1 MNWTRTVVFAALIT
15 IAVALPLETQGAE
28 KKPKKKDK
36 PDLSETL
43 FGTNAP
49 IRTFKL
55 DISSNELAAL
65 KRDPRAYVRA
75 NLAEGTN
82 VLKDV
87 GVHLKGN
94 GSFQPYDQK
103 PSFAVKFDKFVDDQK
118 HCGLEKIMLNNS
130 SQDGTFLAELMAGWM
145 FRDANVPS
153 PRVTH
158 SRVTCNGRDL
168 GMYVCVEAENKDF
181 LKRWFNKASGNLYEA
196 YLQDVDV
203 KLDQDNG
210 DDTSQ
215 KDLQEFAAVTK
226 ITDPVERWT
235 KLQTVLDVDRY
246 VSHLVCEIFTSH
258 TDGYAMNKN
267 NYRVYRDPEDKRFTF
282 IAHGLDWGFANVGV
296 SKNPPMNSLVTKA
309 VLTTPQ
315 GAAMFK
321 ERRVT
326 LFTNVFRVE
335 VLTNRVNAAV
345 GRLLAQARNQN
356 ETNDFLRWGNDMN
369 SRIVARWQNLTNQ
382 FNAPE
387 PTPLAFDANGSARLK
402 GWQRKADTG
411 VPVQDETT
419 SDSKKVL
426 RISSPNSACI
436 ASWRTRVLLAPG
448 KYRFEGSLRGSKI
461 EPMPNETGLGAG
473 LRISG
478 DKRQNK
484 LVGDAGWTQ
493 LQHDIQIDGAER
505 EVELVCELRANKGE
519 VWFDTDSLV
528 LTRQK

>member
-1 MNWTRTVVFAALIT
+1 MNWTRLIFLATALVMAGAFPIAAKDT
-15 IAVALPLETQGAE
+15 E
-28 KKPKKKDK
+28 KKSKKKDK
-36 PDLSETL
+36 PDLSEAL
-43 FGTNAP
+43 FGVRAP
-49 IRTFKL
+49 VRTFKL

-65 KRDPRAYVRA
+65 KRDVRAYVRA
-75 NLAEGTN
+75 TLTDGTN

-94 GSFQPYDQK
+94 GSFQQFEQK

-118 HCGLEKIMLNNS
+118 LFGLEKIMLNNS
-130 SQDGTFLAELMAGWM
+130 VQDGTFLAELMATWM

-168 GMYVCVEAENKDF
+168 GMYVCIEAENKDF
-181 LKRWFNKASGNLYEA
+181 LKRWFNKASGSLYEA

-215 KDLQEFAAVTK
+215 KDLQQFAAVTK
-226 ITDPVERWT
+226 IADPNERWT

-267 NYRVYRDPEDKRFTF
+267 NYRIYNNPEDHRFTF
-282 IAHGLDWGFANVGV
+282 IAHGLDWGYANIGV

-309 VLTTPQ
+309 VLTAPQ
-315 GAAMFK
+315 GATLFK
-321 ERRVT
+321 ERRAT
-326 LFTNVFRVE
+326 LFTNVFRVD
-335 VLTNRVNAAV
+335 VMTNRVNAAV
-345 GRLLAQARNQN
+345 ARLLAQARSQN
-356 ETNDFLRWGNDMN
+356 ETNDYLRWRAEMN
-369 SRIVARWQNLTNQ
+369 GRIVARWQNLTNQ
-382 FNAPE
+382 FAMPE
-387 PTPLAFDANGSARLK
+387 PTPLAFDGNGIARLR
-402 GWQRKADTG
+402 GWHKKTDAG
-411 VPVQDETT
+411 SPVQDEI
-419 SDSKKVL
+419 SSESKKTL
-426 RISSPNSACI
+426 RISSTNAPCV

-448 KYRFEGSLRGSKI
+448 KYRFEGNARGTKI
-461 EPMPNETGLGAG
+461 EPMQNEIGLGAG
-473 LRISG
+473 IRISG

-484 LVGDAGWTQ
+484 LVGDAGWTP
-493 LQHDIQIDGAER
+493 LQHEIQIDGADR

-519 VWFDTDSLV
+519 AFFDTESLQ
-528 LTRQK
+528 LRKQK